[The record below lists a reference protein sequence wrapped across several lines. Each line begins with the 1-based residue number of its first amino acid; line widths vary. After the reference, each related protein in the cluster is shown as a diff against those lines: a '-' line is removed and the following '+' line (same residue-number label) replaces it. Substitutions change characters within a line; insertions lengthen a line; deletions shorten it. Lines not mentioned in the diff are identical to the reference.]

1 MDRTSN
7 ALMERV
13 SYVHSVDKDT
23 KNAGDYDDMKTPG
36 DLETGALRE
45 GDAPVYTSP
54 EILAILYQ
62 YAMIGIVYGGVPAMK
77 FPILAS
83 YFQLETNV
91 LSSASALMTLGWTIK
106 VFFGMFND
114 CFPIFGYSRKPY
126 MFIGWTLC
134 AAILVYIACKPA
146 GDPGS
151 SSDGSQLALLCTIV
165 GFCYVMADVAQDGLM
180 LTYAQRE
187 PIAIRGRLQSMIYAT
202 RSVFMAI
209 IYLICGLCLN
219 SKEFSGD
226 FDWDIG
232 INGYFWILAVP
243 SIINV
248 PVIWFF
254 VKDAKRERVPV
265 GIYFANFWELVQHRA
280 VWQVLC
286 FNFLFSLFTGNI
298 TSTAT
303 YYVSLNWAKVENLN
317 NQIMGVVGQ
326 LIFAV
331 VLVLTGTYGTH
342 WNWRYVLVITILT
355 ANIIDSVCQFLT
367 VYDIVRNQWFYLGV
381 PIMENIPI
389 GINFVIGTYV
399 IVELAEVGNEGVMY
413 GLLTTVTN
421 LPGTFGTMIT
431 NLIDGSLDYN
441 KKLIKADSD
450 ETRNQ
455 VAYSYI
461 ISYCFAVVGCCW
473 VVLLPPQK
481 AAVAELK
488 KNGGRQP
495 IVAGC
500 LFYFFFVVFCCS
512 ITGTLM
518 SMYDETSCARLAGG
532 TGCPPENS
540 KNYLLGIF
548 VPSGVA
554 LLAILYKVF
563 LHK

>member
-1 MDRTSN
+1 MLARNSN

-13 SYVHSVDKDT
+13 SYVHSIDKD
-23 KNAGDYDDMKTPG
+23 KDAKAVDGDYDATKTPE
-36 DLETGALRE
+36 DLENGALRE

-146 GDPGS
+146 GEPGS
-151 SSDGSQLALLCTIV
+151 NADGSQLALLCTIV

-187 PIAIRGRLQSMIYAT
+187 PLAVRGRLQSLIYST
-202 RSVFMAI
+202 RSFFMAI

-219 SKEFSGD
+219 SKPFSGD

-254 VKDAKRERVPV
+254 VKDTKRERVPV
-265 GIYFANFWELVQHRA
+265 GIYFAKFWHLVQLRA

-286 FNFLFSLFTGNI
+286 FNFLFSFFTGNI
-298 TSTAT
+298 GSTAT
-303 YYVSLNWAKVENLN
+303 YYVSLHWAKVENLN
-317 NQIMGVVGQ
+317 NQIMGVIGQ
-326 LIFAV
+326 IIFAF
-331 VLVLTGTYGTH
+331 VLMLTGIYGTH
-342 WNWRYVLVITILT
+342 WNWRYVLVITVVT
-355 ANIIDSVCQFLT
+355 ANVIDATAQFCT
-367 VYDIVRNQWFYLGV
+367 IFAIVRNQWFYLGV

-399 IVELAEVGNEGVMY
+399 IVELAEAGSEGVMY

-421 LPGTFGTMIT
+421 LPSTFGAMIT
-431 NLIDGSLDYN
+431 NIIDGQFKYN
-441 KKLIKADSD
+441 VALIKQDAD
-450 ETRNQ
+450 ETRVQ
-455 VAYSYI
+455 VAYTYL
-461 ISYCFAVVGCCW
+461 ISYLFCIVGCSLVC
-473 VVLLPPQK
+473 LLPPQK

-488 KNGGRQP
+488 KHGGRHP
-495 IVAGC
+495 VVATSMFESTRC
-500 LFYFFFVVFCCS
+500 LP
-512 ITGTLM
+512 
-518 SMYDETSCARLAGG
+518 LAGG
-532 TGCPPENS
+532 RGCPEGTS
-540 KNYLLGIF
+540 HTYLLGIF
-548 VPSGVA
+548 VPSAVA
-554 LLAILYKVF
+554 LVAILYTAFV
-563 LHK
+563 HK